1 MIADINLRGAKGP
14 SLCMIF
20 QSLSAGI
27 SSALEAERTHWR
39 RTMKKIA
46 SLTAAFAVIALAI
59 VSFNGIACADEIKMV
74 GVITKIEISGADAKT
89 ATATLK
95 DNKTE
100 QSVVITVNDELT
112 LDKFKD
118 HRIVEG
124 DEIRCKYEVTGGKN
138 ISSYFRKT
146 AGC

>member
-1 MIADINLRGAKGP
+1 MKKSVAVLLVVAIVALG
-14 SLCMIF
+14 IF
-20 QSLSAGI
+20 SLSGVA
-27 SSALEAERTHWR
+27 SAE
-39 RTMKKIA
+39 
-46 SLTAAFAVIALAI
+46 
-59 VSFNGIACADEIKMV
+59 EIKMV
-74 GVITKIEISGADAKT
+74 GVITKIDIAGKEAKT

-100 QSVVITVNDELT
+100 KLVIITINDDLT

-124 DEIRCKYEVTGGKN
+124 DEIRCKYEVIDGKN
-138 ISSYFRKT
+138 VSKLFRKT

>member
-1 MIADINLRGAKGP
+1 MKRAL
-14 SLCMIF
+14 SLV
-20 QSLSAGI
+20 
-27 SSALEAERTHWR
+27 
-39 RTMKKIA
+39 
-46 SLTAAFAVIALAI
+46 AVLAI
-59 VSFNGIACADEIKMV
+59 LAVSLFGFSRSAQADEIKFV
-74 GVITKIEISGADAKT
+74 GVITKIEIAGKDAKT

-100 QSVVITVNDELT
+100 ALISITVNDDLT

-124 DEIRCKYEVTGGKN
+124 DEIRCKYEVIDGKN
-138 ISSYFRKT
+138 VSKLFRKT

>member
-1 MIADINLRGAKGP
+1 
-14 SLCMIF
+14 
-20 QSLSAGI
+20 
-27 SSALEAERTHWR
+27 
-39 RTMKKIA
+39 
-46 SLTAAFAVIALAI
+46 
-59 VSFNGIACADEIKMV
+59 VSGNVHADEIKMI
-74 GVITKIEISGADAKT
+74 GVITRLDISGPDATT

-100 QSVVITVNDELT
+100 KEIVITVNDELT

-124 DEIRCKYEVTGGKN
+124 DEIRCKYEVKDGKN
-138 ISSYFRKT
+138 VSTYFRKT

>member
-1 MIADINLRGAKGP
+1 MDSPHIK
-14 SLCMIF
+14 
-20 QSLSAGI
+20 
-27 SSALEAERTHWR
+27 ERSKI
-39 RTMKKIA
+39 MKK
-46 SLTAAFAVIALAI
+46 AVSVVLAITLMALAV
-59 VSFNGIACADEIKMV
+59 VSFSRVAHADETKMI
-74 GVITKIEISGADAKT
+74 GVITKIDIAGKDAKT
-89 ATATLK
+89 ATVVLK

-100 QSVVITVNDELT
+100 ENVTVIINDDLT

-124 DEIRCKYEVTGGKN
+124 DEIRCKYETKDGKN